1 MKENKKRTTRKPK
14 VENTKQTKRQPKSP
28 LKVIPLGGLDEI
40 GKNCTAYEYEDD
52 IIIVDCGL
60 AFPDDEMPGIDLVIP
75 DLSYLVKNKD
85 KIKGI
90 FITHGHEDHIG
101 AVPYLLKEINVPVY
115 SRALTLGLIKGKLE
129 EHGILNNSKLIEK
142 KPGDVVNCGKFL

>member
-1 MKENKKRTTRKPK
+1 MKENKKRTARKPK

-52 IIIVDCGL
+52 IIIIDCGL

-75 DLSYLVKNKD
+75 DLSYLV
-85 KIKGI
+85 
-90 FITHGHEDHIG
+90 
-101 AVPYLLKEINVPVY
+101 
-115 SRALTLGLIKGKLE
+115 
-129 EHGILNNSKLIEK
+129 
-142 KPGDVVNCGKFL
+142 